1 MKPRTLRAVTPP
13 VSVPRRLLVAFLFYL
28 LPGVAALAQ
37 TITGKVISGDDNQ
50 PLPGVSI
57 VVKGTSTGTTSNADG
72 TYSINVNNA
81 ASKTLTFSFIGYA
94 TQEIPVGNR
103 TTLDVTM
110 AAGDR
115 TLNEVVVTALGI
127 KKDIR
132 QTGVAIQTVDGSQ
145 LLKAR
150 EPNPINS
157 LTGKVAGLT
166 IGASSELLGR
176 PAISG

>member
-1 MKPRTLRAVTPP
+1 M
-13 VSVPRRLLVAFLFYL
+13 PRRLLVAFLFCL
-28 LPGVAALAQ
+28 LPGLTALAQ
-37 TITGKVISGDDNQ
+37 TITGKVISADDNQ

-57 VVKGTSTGTTSNADG
+57 VVKGTSSGTTSNADG
-72 TYSINVNNA
+72 TYSINVNNTPGKA
-81 ASKTLTFSFIGYA
+81 LTFSFIGYA
-94 TQEIPVGNR
+94 TQEISVGNR
-103 TTLDVTM
+103 TVVDVTM
-110 AAGDR
+110 QTGDR

-157 LTGKVAGLT
+157 LTG
-166 IGASSELLGR
+166 
-176 PAISG
+176 